1 MRYTEHLAPRYRLHL
16 QDLIF
21 GAHGNTGSPHLPLQ
35 SKGHEMTSSDSLV
48 MLVIAIRVGLDL
60 YSGTRKRSSVWTD
73 LSYILFFLVLG
84 MIGVT
89 SDDSASIH
97 LGWVG
102 IVLAL
107 GWCLYAW
114 FRKDGLLA
122 KCGGR
127 KSDQSP
133 KG

>member
-1 MRYTEHLAPRYRLHL
+1 
-16 QDLIF
+16 
-21 GAHGNTGSPHLPLQ
+21 
-35 SKGHEMTSSDSLV
+35 